1 MRDKLRFD
9 IKDLYDIGRG
19 SMKCKPIISQQTVW
33 LGPAWGEQ
41 YNKIFSLR
49 YAVHSI
55 KKWQSTTTELNSY
68 CFLDWSANLI
78 KYLSK
83 SPTYFLNV
91 GYLFKYFITPFLLS
105 TFHCANVIVEI
116 YVVKS
121 PLQCRLWQNDQ
132 DLSLF
137 LKNARSIIN
146 QS

>member
-1 MRDKLRFD
+1 MGEGQWNVNQLSANRQFDWDLHGGNSITRF
-9 IKDLYDIGRG
+9 
-19 SMKCKPIISQQTVW
+19 
-33 LGPAWGEQ
+33 
-41 YNKIFSLR
+41 FSLR

-105 TFHCANVIVEI
+105 TFYCANVIVEI

-121 PLQCRLWQNDQ
+121 PFQCRFWQNDQ

-137 LKNARSIIN
+137 FLKNARSIIY